1 MSEHVD
7 EHSTTSAAKQ
17 KKNKQKIHH
26 CIRIKK
32 VKASIY
38 KDENLYKKLKIE
50 ALGSRLDKQLDNN
63 FA

>member
-17 KKNKQKIHH
+17 KTNKKIHH